1 MMCRAFV
8 ASIVSIG
15 EYRKEDDRDMDCG
28 IEVEENDSGT
38 YVDYLYGT
46 MIKERLDVRY
56 RMRN

>member
-1 MMCRAFV
+1 MMCRPFV

-46 MIKERLDVRY
+46 MIKERLDW
-56 RMRN
+56 M